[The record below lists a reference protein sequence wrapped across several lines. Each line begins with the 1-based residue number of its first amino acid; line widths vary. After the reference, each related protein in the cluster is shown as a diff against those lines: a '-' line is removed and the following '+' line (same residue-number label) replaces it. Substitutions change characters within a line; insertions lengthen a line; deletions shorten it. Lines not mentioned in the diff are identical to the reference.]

1 MGALLNEF
9 MRELAEIDF
18 ETSGARDTME
28 EIVGYAK
35 YCGIHM
41 SSSFDEDKNIATTYL
56 KVPKESELLE
66 EYEGVCRPMCGEVAA
81 KIMKQLLVGYFNK
94 FKIIT
99 ITPVVKYKIEDKKWT
114 LSDAD
119 KAKEDYEIAK
129 KQYHEKMKAK
139 KSG

>member
-1 MGALLNEF
+1 MGVLFNEF
-9 MRELAEIDF
+9 VEKMAEIEF
-18 ETSGARDTME
+18 ETSGARDMME

-41 SSSFDEDKNIATTYL
+41 STSLDEDNNIATTYL

-81 KIMKQLLVGYFNK
+81 KIMKQLLIGYFNK
-94 FKIIT
+94 CMIIT
-99 ITPVVKYKIEDKKWT
+99 IKPVVKYKIYDKKWT

-129 KQYHEKMKAK
+129 KEYHEKMKAK
-139 KSG
+139 NSG